1 VVFDIGKNII
11 WTNYTRVIAY
21 LIKPEKVWGN
31 CWHEKKKL
39 FVIKNHQIASKYK
52 K

>member
-21 LIKPEKVWGN
+21 LIEPEKVWGN
-31 CWHEKKKL
+31 CWHEKKTICNKEPPNC
-39 FVIKNHQIASKYK
+39 IKI
-52 K
+52 